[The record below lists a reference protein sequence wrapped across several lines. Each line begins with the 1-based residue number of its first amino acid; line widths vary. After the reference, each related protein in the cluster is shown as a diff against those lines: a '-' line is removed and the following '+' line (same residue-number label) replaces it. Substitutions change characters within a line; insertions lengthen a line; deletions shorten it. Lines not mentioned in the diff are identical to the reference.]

1 MFAED
6 KVEIGL
12 LVIAIVDPPVTEI
25 ALTIDVA
32 VTEVED
38 ILDMV
43 FVAIATDEPFDE
55 LIAVTKLPVLDNEL
69 IVLFEMVLV
78 GEAEEFVIPTTLPVA
93 DDNPVMVLE
102 LVLLIKVVAG

>member
-38 ILDMV
+38 IPDMV

-69 IVLFEMVLV
+69 IVLFEMVLIFR
-78 GEAEEFVIPTTLPVA
+78 ETPL
-93 DDNPVMVLE
+93 VMAHLMVQVHIIL
-102 LVLLIKVVAG
+102 LVLLVLFSIR